1 MKNFLALPNSMIAGL
16 FEILCGVMSGLE
28 TVARRFHGVVRGLEA
43 WGTRTAV
50 QVIVGAL
57 G

>member
-1 MKNFLALPNSMIAGL
+1 MIAGL
-16 FEILCGVMSGLE
+16 EIEMLCGVISGLE
-28 TVARRFHGVVRGLEA
+28 TVARRFHDLVRGLEA
-43 WGTRTAV
+43 WGMCTAL